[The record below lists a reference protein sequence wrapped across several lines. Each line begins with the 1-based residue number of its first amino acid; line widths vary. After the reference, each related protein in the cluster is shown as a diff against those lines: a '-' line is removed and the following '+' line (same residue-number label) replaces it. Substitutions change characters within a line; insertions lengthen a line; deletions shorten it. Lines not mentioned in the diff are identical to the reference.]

1 MLWRGGRAA
10 VPIVLCYCL
19 CGCQG
24 KGKGNSA
31 GELIDDAQELE
42 RLTQLAYWKPEQRKY
57 AEAVKKCVIGEG
69 RMAPASNHEG
79 DPKAPC
85 QWDCYRRAS
94 MLEPL
99 VAEILHRGVPGDF
112 VEAGVYRGG
121 ISVFMAALLRS
132 AGVLGDTPSAGQR
145 RMWLADSFQGLPNE
159 AYTQRFTQTNSGR
172 SAGHTSADIA
182 QMQKRQRMSR
192 GWGKGGHFSGSLEQ
206 VKQSFVRCLL
216 PLPDAHLLP
225 PSAPPSGSPQGV
237 HFLVGFFADTL
248 PQAEVRQIS
257 LLRADSDIF
266 ASIYETLDSL
276 YPRLSVGGYVVFDD
290 WKLMQARASIDSYRQ
305 RHNITSPLRGR
316 SRGAR
321 PFDSLDRMVFWQ
333 KDAVTG

>member
-1 MLWRGGRAA
+1 

-99 VAEILHRGVPGDF
+99 VAEILQRGVPGDF

-145 RMWLADSFQGLPNE
+145 RMWLADSFQVTALPSRACLRPGLDRNLPLQPPQQGT
-159 AYTQRFTQTNSGR
+159 ARPLVAWSLRGCPTRPIR
-172 SAGHTSADIA
+172 SASLRRIRAGVQGTPLPTSP
-182 QMQKRQRMSR
+182 RCR
-192 GWGKGGHFSGSLEQ
+192 SGSA
-206 VKQSFVRCLL
+206 C
-216 PLPDAHLLP
+216 P
-225 PSAPPSGSPQGV
+225 
-237 HFLVGFFADTL
+237 
-248 PQAEVRQIS
+248 
-257 LLRADSDIF
+257 
-266 ASIYETLDSL
+266 
-276 YPRLSVGGYVVFDD
+276 GG
-290 WKLMQARASIDSYRQ
+290 
-305 RHNITSPLRGR
+305 
-316 SRGAR
+316 GAR
-321 PFDSLDRMVFWQ
+321 GGTSRARWSR
-333 KDAVTG
+333 